1 MSDDVIEHTIP
12 SDFLH
17 SHDTEYLSSLAREY
31 LESIEVKSDAFAFA
45 IQVVTPIG
53 KEYEPSSSPDN

>member
-17 SHDTEYLSSLAREY
+17 SHDTDYLSSLGREY
-31 LESIEVKSDAFAFA
+31 LESLGIKSDAFAFA
-45 IQVVTPIG
+45 VQIITPIG
-53 KEYEPSSSPDN
+53 KEYEPSSSDN